1 MSNKRK
7 IELTDRQKKFVT
19 EYAVDFNGTQAVIRA
34 GYSKTGAAVT
44 ANRLLINPKIKAA
57 IKLEVDK
64 GVEKAA
70 LSKEWV
76 LSELGKI
83 YKSMREGKNEKDKGA
98 ASVALKSLEQ
108 ICKLMGYNTEEDNT
122 NNPIVALQINVK
134 DVKNEA

>member
-1 MSNKRK
+1 MKKRQR
-7 IELTDRQKKFVT
+7 ELTDKQKRFAI
-19 EYAVDFNGTQAVIRA
+19 EYAVDFNATQAAIRA
-34 GYSKTGAAVT
+34 GYSKNGAAVT
-44 ANRLLINPKIKAA
+44 ANKLLINANIKAA
-57 IKLEVDK
+57 IKLQVDK